1 MRSFSPARAASPLLH
16 TGAGHQV
23 LCNNLNSH
31 ALQLHLNTSFSAFYH
46 DYDGYYEFDEEAY
59 RRWSFGG
66 AISSCLAD
74 LKHLNYLDLSGND
87 FEGMSIP
94 SFHGTTTSLTLLNL
108 SYAGFMGKIPSQI
121 ITHLDDVKKNLLEK
135 GGECVTFCN
144 DVDNTLSKSFMT
156 STTMEQRKEQVSQK
170 EGEKGTERI
179 VEMEGGGDIFLDSTR
194 IQCFSI
200 QLKRNKSDVVLNNN
214 RRLLNTE
221 KLIFKTNSNQVEWC
235 GGSETKKEILS
246 RLHQREEAA
255 VKRERTMAYAL
266 SHQVDHHVTE
276 MIVGQD
282 LVEWQILV
290 AIGEDLPL
298 SQSHTFIR

>member
-1 MRSFSPARAASPLLH
+1 MKQAWKRNGNFDVVIQQHCRY
-16 TGAGHQV
+16 V

-87 FEGMSIP
+87 FED
-94 SFHGTTTSLTLLNL
+94 
-108 SYAGFMGKIPSQI
+108 
-121 ITHLDDVKKNLLEK
+121 LDDVKKNLLEK
-135 GGECVTFCN
+135 GGE
-144 DVDNTLSKSFMT
+144 SKQTPHFVEKWFPGLP
-156 STTMEQRKEQVSQK
+156 MEQRKEQVSQK

-194 IQCFSI
+194 IQWPRTHNLSELSLNGPVGQVYALVVNNDMLFAAVEALHAFI
-200 QLKRNKSDVVLNNN
+200 QD
-214 RRLLNTE
+214 E
-221 KLIFKTNSNQVEWC
+221 
-235 GGSETKKEILS
+235 SEHK
-246 RLHQREEAA
+246 LHQREEAA